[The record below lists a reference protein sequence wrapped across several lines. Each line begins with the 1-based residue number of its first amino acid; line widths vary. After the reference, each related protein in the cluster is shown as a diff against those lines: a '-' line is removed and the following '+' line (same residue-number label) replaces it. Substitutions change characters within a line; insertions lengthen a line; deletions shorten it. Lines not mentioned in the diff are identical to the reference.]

1 MEILLNLKNMICSLG
16 TPLSASFESIGKD
29 DVGGVWSDIFC
40 ECSKIMKEQHRD
52 AGSAWKDALHTYRD
66 QLPLSDAD
74 FNALD
79 DLGEL
84 LGKSDRVSQESVIDM
99 EKEKIAVLEKR
110 ARDMVDTKGKLY
122 RNLGALSGAAMVIL
136 LI

>member
-1 MEILLNLKNMICSLG
+1 M
-16 TPLSASFESIGKD
+16 SASFESIGKD